1 MDHRIQAGFK
11 WRFRQFDGDTLVSC
25 REVRNLI
32 PKEGLNYLVAATLK
46 GAAQR
51 HPWYCGVFEGD
62 YTPDEDTSAAT
73 IVAAATECL
82 AYAGATRPQI
92 VFGDVA
98 NGSADNAASKIELV
112 FSADKTIHGGFISSS
127 PVKGGDTGILISAAR
142 TGPEVVKAGRR
153 LVIDCIFSLYSA
165 A

>member
-1 MDHRIQAGFK
+1 MNERIKAGFK
-11 WRFRQFDGDTLVSC
+11 WTFAQYEGDALVSQ
-25 REVRNLI
+25 REVFNMI
-32 PKEGLNYLVAATLK
+32 PEEGINYLIGAGLK

-51 HPWYCGVFEGD
+51 HPWFCGVFEGD

-92 VFGDVA
+92 AFGDVA
-98 NGSADNAASKIELV
+98 NGTVDNAAARVEMV
-112 FSADKTIHGGFISSS
+112 FNADKTIYGGFISSS
-127 PVKGGDTGILISAAR
+127 PVKGGNTGILISATR
-142 TGPEVVKAGRR
+142 TGPEVVKAGRT
-153 LVIDCIFSLYSA
+153 LVITCLFSLYSA